1 MWLENL
7 KELKKVKGM
16 TTKQI
21 AEATKIPEGTIKRI
35 FSGDTPN
42 PLASTLHSIVTA
54 LGGSLDDILAD
65 SKLVVGNKDLVALQE
80 KVDSLNAENERL
92 QMKIAEL
99 TTQLADLNTLTNVLK
114 TELFYKNEIIKIHN
128 YYNKIKESD

>member
-1 MWLENL
+1 MWLDNL
-7 KELKKVKGM
+7 KELKKQSGMSTAQIVKV
-16 TTKQI
+16 TNL
-21 AEATKIPEGTIKRI
+21 PERTVTRI

-92 QMKIAEL
+92 QTKIAEL

-128 YYNKIKESD
+128 YYNKIKEND